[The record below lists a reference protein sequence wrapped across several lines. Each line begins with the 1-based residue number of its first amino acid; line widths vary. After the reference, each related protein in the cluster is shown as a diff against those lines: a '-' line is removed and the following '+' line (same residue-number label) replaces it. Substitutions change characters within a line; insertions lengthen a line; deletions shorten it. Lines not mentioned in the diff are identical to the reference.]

1 MTLLLNS
8 VVMMTMI
15 AVAPD
20 AHAVEITGHRGASAD
35 APENT
40 LAAFKLAWSQGVKC
54 NELDVYI
61 SKDGKLVVSHDAST
75 KRTTGVDKKIAD
87 SNWDELKDLDA
98 GKWKDEKWA
107 GEKLPLLGEMLAT
120 IPEGAR
126 CFIEV
131 KTGPEIMPALVKAIR
146 DSGKTADQ
154 LVIISFN
161 ADSVAEAKRRLP
173 ELKAYYLAS
182 FKEDKETKKVTPTVD
197 ELIAKAK
204 QLKADGL
211 DLSYNGPIDADFVRK
226 VKDAGLELYVWT
238 VDDLDVAKRLV
249 EAGVDGITTNKPQ
262 WLEQQLKAAK

>member
-1 MTLLLNS
+1 MTFLLSS
-8 VVMMTMI
+8 VMAMTMI
-15 AVAPD
+15 AAAPNGQT
-20 AHAVEITGHRGASAD
+20 VEITGHRGESHD

-40 LAAFKLAWSQGVKC
+40 LAAFNLGWERGVKC

-87 SNWDELKDLDA
+87 STWDELKDLDA

-107 GEKLPLLGEMLAT
+107 GEKLPLLEEMLAT
-120 IPEGAR
+120 IPDGAR

-131 KTGPEIMPALVKAIR
+131 KTGPEIMPALVKAVR
-146 DSGKTADQ
+146 ESGKKPEQ

-161 ADSVAEAKRRLP
+161 AETMAEAKRQLP
-173 ELKAYYLAS
+173 ELKAYYLS
-182 FKEDKETKKVTPTVD
+182 GFKEDKETGKVTPTVD

-204 QLKADGL
+204 ELRSDGL
-211 DLSYNGPIDADFVRK
+211 DLHYKGPIDAEFVRK

-238 VDDLDVAKRLV
+238 VNELEDAKRLI
-249 EAGVDGITTNKPQ
+249 EAGVDGITTDKPS
-262 WLEQQLKAAK
+262 WLEKQLKAAK